1 MNDVINLQLQEGY
14 EKRIQDLERRVQTLE
29 SIINGTSR
37 NKPGRKPLLSKD
49 EKADVIRKHNA
60 GSSFSCLAA
69 EYGVS
74 KTTISNICHFDKE
87 GKNFTIPVQRG

>member
-1 MNDVINLQLQEGY
+1 MNEVINIKFDEDY
-14 EKRIQDLERRVQTLE
+14 EKRIQDLERRVQVLE
-29 SIINGTSR
+29 SIINGTNR

-60 GSSFSCLAA
+60 GSSFSSLAS

-74 KTTISNICHFDKE
+74 KTTISNICHFDKGE
-87 GKNFTIPVQRG
+87 KSFTIPVQKE

>member
-1 MNDVINLQLQEGY
+1 MKFDEDY
-14 EKRIQDLERRVQTLE
+14 EKRIQNLERRVQVLE

-49 EKADVIRKHNA
+49 EKAEVIRKHNA
-60 GSSFSCLAA
+60 GSSFSSLAA

-74 KTTISNICHFDKE
+74 KTTISNICHFDKG